1 MERMTVISKLI
12 LIFFIMLTFL
22 YAAAPNLAWGIL
34 FLLLYI
40 SLNITIHLL
49 KQRYI
54 VSLFLLVSITV
65 TLIACL
71 QASPIFIL
79 LMPLSI
85 LELCQLWTKKTII
98 PIVLAISPV
107 FYIQQELQAIFLLVA
122 IYTIA
127 IFTFEKYNEQ
137 KHVKNEQQLDWMRNT
152 NQKLIKQIH
161 ENDTYLKQSAYMF
174 RLEERNRIS
183 QQIHDDV
190 GHAITGALIQMEAS
204 KRMLH
209 VDKEKAEELLQN
221 AIGITQEGI
230 EHIRLTLKN
239 MKPSTEQVGINRLKL
254 IIDEFTAKHD
264 KQTILTY
271 DGDIDQVN
279 TFQWEVIQKNTTEA
293 LTNSMKYAENS
304 TQIAVNVI
312 VLNKLVK
319 IEVKDNGVGAERF
332 EKGLG
337 IIGMEERSASMGGQV
352 IVDGTNG
359 FSVTTLLPLQAN

>member
-1 MERMTVISKLI
+1 MERMTVMSKLI

-54 VSLFLLVSITV
+54 VSLFLLVSVTI
-65 TLIACL
+65 TLIACV
-71 QASPIFIL
+71 QANPIFIL

-98 PIVLAISPV
+98 PIVFAISPV
-107 FYIQQELQAIFLLVA
+107 FYIQQELQAVFLLVA
-122 IYTIA
+122 IYTIT

-271 DGDIDQVN
+271 EGDIEKVN
-279 TFQWEVIQKNTTEA
+279 AFQWEVIQKNTTEA
-293 LTNSMKYAENS
+293 LTNSVKYAENS

-319 IEVKDNGVGAERF
+319 VEVKDNGAGAERF

-359 FSVTTLLPLQAN
+359 FSVTTLLPLQSN